1 MATKYGKHVGNK
13 VTPQSEPIPGSKQVK
28 NSAGGF
34 SFQVDDWSRLD
45 RFLILG
51 AEGGSY
57 YASEKKLVK
66 ENAGVVERCLKL
78 DGLRV
83 VRRVVEVSDEGRAP
97 KNDPAILALAM
108 AAKLGSDLATRQ
120 AAHAALPKVCRIG
133 THLHHFAE
141 YVQAFGGW
149 GRGTRSAVADWYNKR
164 TPEQLAHQLVKY
176 QSRDGWSNRDLL
188 RLSHPKAASP
198 GHAALYRWAVKGF
211 AGLDAYKAEFPTGH
225 EEAVA
230 VATRL
235 VEGMRKAADASAD
248 PKAVAKIVKEYKL
261 PREAVPTEAL
271 TAPVW
276 EVLLPDL
283 GLTALIRNLATMTR
297 LDVLKPLSSATKYV
311 IDKLGDAETLKKAR
325 IHPVQVLAALK
336 TYESGHSARGS
347 SSWKPVSQ
355 IVDALDSA
363 FYATFKTIVPTGK
376 RTLLAMD
383 ISGSMDGG
391 EIAGVPGLTPRV
403 GSAAMAMV
411 TAATEPQYHF
421 IGFTSTRGK
430 GAADGITEINISA
443 KDKLDKVCRTMQALP
458 MGGTDCAQPMLWALE
473 KGIEVDTF
481 CVYTDNET
489 WAGKMHPPQAL
500 QQYRQKTGIA
510 AKLVVVGMLANDFTI
525 ADPNDAGMMD
535 VVGFDTSAPAVI
547 ADFART

>member
-13 VTPQSEPIPGSKQVK
+13 VTPQTEAIPGSKQVA

-83 VRRVVEVSDEGRAP
+83 VRRIVEVSDEGRAP

-108 AAKLGSDLATRQ
+108 AAKLGDLATRQ

-141 YVQAFGGW
+141 YLQAFGGW
-149 GRGTRSAVADWYNKR
+149 GRGSRTAVADWYNKR
-164 TPEQLAHQLVKY
+164 SPEQLAHQLVKY

-188 RLSHPKAASP
+188 RLSHPKAASV
-198 GHAALYRWAVKGF
+198 GHAALYRWAVKGH
-211 AGLDAYKAEFPTGH
+211 AGLDEFSKGLPAADTDS
-225 EEAVA
+225 VV

-235 VEGMRKAADASAD
+235 VEGMRKALAAAAD

-311 IDKLGDAETLKKAR
+311 IDKLGDAEALKKAR

-336 TYESGHSARGS
+336 TYESGYSARGT
-347 SSWKPVSQ
+347 SSWTPVPQ
-355 IVDALDSA
+355 VVDALDSA
-363 FYATFKTIVPTGK
+363 FYATFKTIEPTGK

-421 IGFTSTRGK
+421 IGFTSASGK
-430 GAADGITEINISA
+430 GHADGITEINISA
-443 KDKLDKVCRTMQALP
+443 KDKLYKVCRKMQDLP
-458 MGGTDCAQPMLWALE
+458 MGSTDCSQPMLWALQQ
-473 KGIEVDTF
+473 KIEVDTF
-481 CVYTDNET
+481 CVYTDSET
-489 WAGKMHPPQAL
+489 YAGRMHPSQAL
-500 QQYRQKTGIA
+500 QQYRQKTGIP
-510 AKLVVVGMLANDFTI
+510 AKLVVVGMVANEFTI

-535 VVGFDTSAPAVI
+535 VVGFDTSAPAVM
-547 ADFART
+547 ADFARN